1 MNAHSHS
8 GVNVLA
14 GYWVVIP
21 AYNEASTIRDV
32 ASRAIRQIEHV
43 IVVDDGST
51 DGTAEALVDF
61 PITLLRN
68 STNCGKAASLWR
80 GFQQAL
86 AAGASGVVTLD
97 GDGQHAPEDIPRL
110 LAGAAFY
117 PDHVIIGARRGDQ
130 RRAAFWCYVANRVAD
145 FWVSWA
151 AGYSFADSQSGF
163 RVYPASLLSRMKI
176 KHGKVRSFVFE
187 SEILIEATRSGHR
200 SLAVPIEALRR
211 PGARPSYFRP
221 VLDIVRITCM
231 VGWKLMS
238 RGMYPIGLYRSLFG
252 QTVCLSG
259 AYHGVEEGA
268 SARCAQPAPLSC
280 GLRSQVEEHE
290 EALRQRMKC
299 G

>member
-1 MNAHSHS
+1 
-8 GVNVLA
+8 
-14 GYWVVIP
+14 
-21 AYNEASTIRDV
+21 V
-32 ASRAIRQIEHV
+32 ASRAIRQIKDV

-51 DGTAEALVDF
+51 DGTAEALVGL
-61 PITLLRN
+61 PVALLRN

-80 GFQQAL
+80 GFQHAL

-110 LAGAAFY
+110 LAEAAFN
-117 PDHVIIGARRGDQ
+117 PDHVIIGARHGNQ
-130 RRAAFWCYVANRVAD
+130 RRAAFWRYLANRVAD

-151 AGYSFADSQSGF
+151 AGCSFADSQSGF
-163 RVYPASLLSRMKI
+163 RVYPASLLSRVNI

-200 SLAVPIEALRR
+200 SLAVPIDALRR

-221 VLDIVRITCM
+221 VLDIARITCM
-231 VGWKLMS
+231 VGWKLIS

-252 QTVCLSG
+252 HASCVASK
-259 AYHGVEEGA
+259 YHAVEEVA
-268 SARCAQPAPLSC
+268 QARWVQPAPLSC
-280 GLRSQVEEHE
+280 GTLSQTEEHK
-290 EALRQRMKC
+290 EALRQRVKC

>member
-14 GYWVVIP
+14 RYWVVIP
-21 AYNEASTIRDV
+21 AYNEAATIRDV

-51 DGTAEALVDF
+51 DGTAEALVGL
-61 PITLLRN
+61 PVALLRN

-130 RRAAFWCYVANRVAD
+130 RRAAFWRYVANRVAD

-163 RVYPASLLSRMKI
+163 RVYPASLLSRVKI

-200 SLAVPIEALRR
+200 SLAVPIEVLRR

-252 QTVCLSG
+252 Q
-259 AYHGVEEGA
+259 A
-268 SARCAQPAPLSC
+268 SDSSRGRPMPVLAEPPRNRN
-280 GLRSQVEEHE
+280 RSRVPTNP
-290 EALRQRMKC
+290 
-299 G
+299 